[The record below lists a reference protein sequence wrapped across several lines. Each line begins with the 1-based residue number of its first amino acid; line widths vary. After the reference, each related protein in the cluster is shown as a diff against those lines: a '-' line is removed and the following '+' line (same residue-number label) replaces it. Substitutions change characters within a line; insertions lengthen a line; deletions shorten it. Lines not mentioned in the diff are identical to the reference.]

1 MFKHILI
8 AIDGSELAQKAE
20 TVGLTLAAA
29 LNARVTAVTATKPWD
44 ALSISALAERGLPNP
59 VADYDEIA
67 AASANR
73 ILWGVTETAKKIGVV
88 CTTLHANDK
97 YPAEAILET
106 AKKRGCDVIVMASH
120 GRRGISRMLLGSQ
133 AMEVVTLSAIPVLLC
148 R

>member
-8 AIDGSELAQKAE
+8 ATDGSELAQEAE

-44 ALSISALAERGLPNP
+44 ALSISALVERGLRNP

-73 ILWGVTETAKKIGVV
+73 IRRARLAGA
-88 CTTLHANDK
+88 
-97 YPAEAILET
+97 PAQSH
-106 AKKRGCDVIVMASH
+106 RCIVNCGLRA
-120 GRRGISRMLLGSQ
+120 
-133 AMEVVTLSAIPVLLC
+133 
-148 R
+148 